1 MTDTER
7 SVLMPLSAAAR
18 TLGVS
23 VDALRHKIKRGKLS
37 AVRDNTGRL
46 MVRIN
51 SDIADAGQTAS
62 RLALPSASAPASSA
76 SHGEPADSPDD
87 QVEWLRKLVAEL
99 RAEHAA
105 ELDRQ
110 RTDHAAELERMV
122 GQTERERR
130 RADRLEVERDEA
142 RLEARQAAQDA
153 AEARGRANALSGQ
166 VEVLQLNLADARRP
180 WWHRWRR

>member
-1 MTDTER
+1 MTDTDR
-7 SVLMPLSAAAR
+7 SVLMPLSAAAH

-51 SDIADAGQTAS
+51 PDTANAGQTAS
-62 RLALPSASAPASSA
+62 RLALPLASVPASPA

-87 QVEWLRKLVAEL
+87 QIEWLRKLIAEL

-110 RTDHAAELERMV
+110 RTDHAAKLERAEAQ
-122 GQTERERR
+122 GDRERQ
-130 RADRLEVERDEA
+130 RADRLESERDAA
-142 RLEARQAAQDA
+142 RLEARQVAQDA
-153 AEARGRANALSGQ
+153 AAAKGKADVLSGR
-166 VEVLQLNLADARRP
+166 VEALERDLADARRP
-180 WWHRWRR
+180 WWRRWWR